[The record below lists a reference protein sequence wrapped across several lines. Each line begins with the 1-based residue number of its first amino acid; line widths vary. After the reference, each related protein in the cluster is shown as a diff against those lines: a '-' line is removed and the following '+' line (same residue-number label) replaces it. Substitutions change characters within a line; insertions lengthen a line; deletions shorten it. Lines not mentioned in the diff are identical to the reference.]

1 MDFLDKKSGSLLVQ
15 NAGTVFG
22 GLYAYLKNLNFSS
35 FHMMPKFFAV
45 ILGFGGKW
53 TAAVYTYIV
62 TTRDP
67 ALIESK

>member
-22 GLYAYLKNLNFSS
+22 GLYAYFLNFSS

-53 TAAVYTYIV
+53 TAAVYNMVST
-62 TTRDP
+62 
-67 ALIESK
+67 

>member
-22 GLYAYLKNLNFSS
+22 GLYAYFLNFTS
-35 FHMMPKFFAV
+35 FHMMPTFFAV

-53 TAAVYTYIV
+53 TAAVYSIV

>member
-1 MDFLDKKSGSLLVQ
+1 MDFLDKKSGGLLVQ
-15 NAGTVFG
+15 NADTVFG

-53 TAAVYTYIV
+53 TAAVYIYG
-62 TTRDP
+62 
-67 ALIESK
+67 